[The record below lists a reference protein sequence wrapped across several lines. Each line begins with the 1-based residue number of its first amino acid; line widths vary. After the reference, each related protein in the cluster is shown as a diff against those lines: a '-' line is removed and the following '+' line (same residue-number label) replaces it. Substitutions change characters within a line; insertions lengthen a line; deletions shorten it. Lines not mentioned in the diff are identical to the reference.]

1 MADASEARR
10 CSRPIPRL
18 RARAVAKSGRR
29 RRAPKCSFS
38 VSKSMR
44 RFIMWSPA
52 RGGTWSI
59 APRACR
65 VFGRDDGRV
74 KSPPKQTPAR
84 TSGGKDVVEVDAV
97 GHRFNNKREG
107 H

>member
-52 RGGTWSI
+52 RGAAVVNS
-59 APRACR
+59 AAR
-65 VFGRDDGRV
+65 VAF
-74 KSPPKQTPAR
+74 S
-84 TSGGKDVVEVDAV
+84 VETTV
-97 GHRFNNKREG
+97 E
-107 H
+107 